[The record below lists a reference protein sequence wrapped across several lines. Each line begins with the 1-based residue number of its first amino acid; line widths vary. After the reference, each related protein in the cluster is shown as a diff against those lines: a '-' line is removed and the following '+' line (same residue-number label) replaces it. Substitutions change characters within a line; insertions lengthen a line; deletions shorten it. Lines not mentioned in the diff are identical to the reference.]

1 MLTRNDAKWQAAARG
16 CPQREHASRRHR
28 LSEDRLRTTVAW
40 RGAWSLALQSV
51 VKVGSGWDTCA
62 RALRTPSQRRPHP
75 ARSSL
80 APPRLDPDTEGQHCG
95 IQVPVPVHLRSLA
108 LLNAR
113 VRGEGEAANVRTEV
127 SPLPCE
133 ASWRI
138 ACTHPLKRLNSD
150 CKRLERPGGAWY
162 RWIVW
167 VRCSYACPVFSRAR
181 RCFFQGQGEVS
192 HCADEPTAQQEPSP
206 AQKYSTCN
214 TWFRRHKPRLSLR
227 PSTPSRMTVTFRV
240 PPSGRTQWGFGR
252 QRGGDHFL
260 EEYKFGI
267 SAGCCYPGSLTPT
280 HLAAARTWMTL
291 PAAWVVTRKTEAPG
305 GECECRN
312 NKCILPQPRPRGAT
326 PHADFQAKRCAAGS

>member
-1 MLTRNDAKWQAAARG
+1 VLTRNDAKWQAAARG

-113 VRGEGEAANVRTEV
+113 VRGEGEAANVRTDV

-150 CKRLERPGGAWY
+150 CKRLERPRWCLVSVDRVGA
-162 RWIVW
+162 VLL
-167 VRCSYACPVFSRAR
+167 CLHAL
-181 RCFFQGQGEVS
+181 FFQGQGEVS
-192 HCADEPTAQQEPSP
+192 HCADEPTAQQGRLLLKS
-206 AQKYSTCN
+206 N
-214 TWFRRHKPRLSLR
+214 TWFAVTRHGSVCARAPPPRHIS
-227 PSTPSRMTVTFRV
+227 S
-240 PPSGRTQWGFGR
+240 PSGRTQWVLGGSARGR
-252 QRGGDHFL
+252 SFSKNPINSAFL
-260 EEYKFGI
+260 QGAFSTSTRFLPVPE
-267 SAGCCYPGSLTPT
+267 ATRGSLAHPDAPRSSTYLDDT
-280 HLAAARTWMTL
+280 ARCMRHTGSC
-291 PAAWVVTRKTEAPG
+291 VS
-305 GECECRN
+305 
-312 NKCILPQPRPRGAT
+312 RGAET
-326 PHADFQAKRCAAGS
+326 THPSEPSPS

>member
-1 MLTRNDAKWQAAARG
+1 
-16 CPQREHASRRHR
+16 
-28 LSEDRLRTTVAW
+28 
-40 RGAWSLALQSV
+40 
-51 VKVGSGWDTCA
+51 
-62 RALRTPSQRRPHP
+62 
-75 ARSSL
+75 
-80 APPRLDPDTEGQHCG
+80 
-95 IQVPVPVHLRSLA
+95 
-108 LLNAR
+108 
-113 VRGEGEAANVRTEV
+113 
-127 SPLPCE
+127 
-133 ASWRI
+133 
-138 ACTHPLKRLNSD
+138 
-150 CKRLERPGGAWY
+150 
-162 RWIVW
+162 